1 MDIQIVSALIAY
13 ALVVA
18 AAGAVGL
25 AAARWGVDSR
35 PGLGDDHR
43 R

>member
-1 MDIQIVSALIAY
+1 MDLLTLTSLVVSALTVLA
-13 ALVVA
+13 
-18 AAGAVGL
+18 L

-35 PGLGDDHR
+35 PSLPDDHR